1 MSRNPLYSIEDMDL
15 ALRVASMVKDA
26 KINPDKLREL
36 PPLINRIADQGGD
49 RESKRAPS
57 PSPLGRS
64 PQKPRTAKRA
74 RRLLALPPSISTSEE
89 EFLSWANP
97 NRRLSAPS
105 SSSSEGF
112 PEFASKE
119 ETCVKHQDVITIE
132 SDDESPDSKVCREK
146 DGSRLSYRE
155 AAAFRKTDAV
165 TLLADREISNTST
178 KLTLTTT
185 RSGHG
190 LVAKFSKRLSPSPV
204 AAPATLAKTGAS
216 PVAPALRVVAS
227 VKPATCTK
235 FAIDTASTPAAK
247 PMTLHPNGLRRSY
260 SGPLPVSRPVSG
272 PFIGPIAKLPVAG
285 PLDGRRFAGH
295 PFAGPYVG
303 HPDAGPYAGL
313 AGPFAGH
320 LAGVSFAGHPVADPF
335 VCYYPGSRH
344 EVRKPCSSSN
354 NPIVIPDDLPTIS
367 VRLGMLHVGATPADE
382 QKLKSSR
389 EAASSE
395 NSRGSLES
403 SDEFPNG
410 NIKFKRNVQD
420 YDTILLA
427 RSVGWAT
434 QVYRRN
440 IKSDGSMIKIH
451 KKCLGILRCPA
462 PDCRWVRRPKVNGP
476 VDYVTGETRI
486 DMSDTPESQFCA
498 IHERELEHLPCTA
511 VLDLVE
517 EGGCI
522 KFTHR
527 GYHTHQAPIPKRASQ
542 DALNYLETIVSTA
555 PESRP
560 KHLLHKTEL
569 RDPIS
574 RKYMVYRNLSYVR
587 HLRNKIIHKNRS
599 ANDLGSLAA
608 LEEVVGSCF
617 VVSSSISSFD
627 GHISIVIDFIREHAQ
642 TLDSSLSTDS
652 IHDIVTDDH
661 YADICVTVTSA
672 FSDFVD
678 RTVPITMTIHL
689 GKTSEHYKKHFLAV
703 FDVLNYR
710 DWDDFDENFPG
721 MTCDFADAER
731 IGFKDAVLERF
742 DIAPE
747 DFVLERYFGYCIVHY
762 ERSVVRI
769 RKNGAIIPPGK
780 EMDFYVDAMMLA
792 SSSVTRFEFDNMV
805 AGLLERFPKIRRW
818 LDFYLHQDRS
828 KIIFPALRDVAA
840 KETISKDTN
849 AQESLGGDFK
859 LFVKRTHPTCS
870 IIQGVSAIVR
880 YQESFMEDFEF
891 VCQGG
896 VLRYKDSRKENPTQR
911 SRSSRE
917 GAKNRRKT
925 AGMKLRAQHDSF
937 VPRKPLVNVK
947 YTNDGRAPDT
957 TKALLDEETNT
968 KAKGAKR
975 KRVIGPRDTGR
986 DTEGRGA
993 GRPRGSRNVLPSIRS
1008 VGDID
1013 WDTFGIPWRRQEP
1026 VANRFTFENSCPV
1039 DTTLMAWFLLSKH
1052 SGATLPSAVARS
1064 NAGQTL
1070 LRVMEEIRATRYDYA
1085 RELWCTEAMEL
1096 AGDQHHDLFKSLE
1109 EVFLDILPGL
1119 TRFETDYKRAAI
1131 MYSNGTHFCCTVF
1144 AGTVAFVYDGARRG
1158 RLIRN
1163 VPIKSVTHP
1172 PGYRIIHV
1180 WYIIERPDPEED
1192 LSLIAKDVVS
1202 MGSSNGS
1209 PTADAESHSTS
1220 TVDRSDTNPCKE
1232 SAKPQK
1238 GSPSVSAN
1246 GKAKS
1251 TASSETKVIGTRRSQ
1266 RGEVTLPPFQDTLK
1280 TRRSKKT
1287 YYPAGLSVCS
1297 VSKKGKRPVCGA
1309 CKEELER
1316 DSRRFV
1322 FTTISGDD
1330 IKRVDNV
1337 SYHFNHSCMAALPV
1351 GHHAEAQDALESEL

>member
-1 MSRNPLYSIEDMDL
+1 
-15 ALRVASMVKDA
+15 
-26 KINPDKLREL
+26 
-36 PPLINRIADQGGD
+36 
-49 RESKRAPS
+49 
-57 PSPLGRS
+57 
-64 PQKPRTAKRA
+64 
-74 RRLLALPPSISTSEE
+74 
-89 EFLSWANP
+89 
-97 NRRLSAPS
+97 
-105 SSSSEGF
+105 
-112 PEFASKE
+112 
-119 ETCVKHQDVITIE
+119 
-132 SDDESPDSKVCREK
+132 
-146 DGSRLSYRE
+146 
-155 AAAFRKTDAV
+155 
-165 TLLADREISNTST
+165 
-178 KLTLTTT
+178 
-185 RSGHG
+185 
-190 LVAKFSKRLSPSPV
+190 
-204 AAPATLAKTGAS
+204 
-216 PVAPALRVVAS
+216 
-227 VKPATCTK
+227 
-235 FAIDTASTPAAK
+235 
-247 PMTLHPNGLRRSY
+247 
-260 SGPLPVSRPVSG
+260 
-272 PFIGPIAKLPVAG
+272 
-285 PLDGRRFAGH
+285 
-295 PFAGPYVG
+295 
-303 HPDAGPYAGL
+303 
-313 AGPFAGH
+313 
-320 LAGVSFAGHPVADPF
+320 
-335 VCYYPGSRH
+335 
-344 EVRKPCSSSN
+344 
-354 NPIVIPDDLPTIS
+354 
-367 VRLGMLHVGATPADE
+367 
-382 QKLKSSR
+382 
-389 EAASSE
+389 
-395 NSRGSLES
+395 
-403 SDEFPNG
+403 
-410 NIKFKRNVQD
+410 
-420 YDTILLA
+420 
-427 RSVGWAT
+427 
-434 QVYRRN
+434 
-440 IKSDGSMIKIH
+440 
-451 KKCLGILRCPA
+451 
-462 PDCRWVRRPKVNGP
+462 
-476 VDYVTGETRI
+476 
-486 DMSDTPESQFCA
+486 
-498 IHERELEHLPCTA
+498 
-511 VLDLVE
+511 
-517 EGGCI
+517 
-522 KFTHR
+522 
-527 GYHTHQAPIPKRASQ
+527 
-542 DALNYLETIVSTA
+542 
-555 PESRP
+555 
-560 KHLLHKTEL
+560 
-569 RDPIS
+569 
-574 RKYMVYRNLSYVR
+574 
-587 HLRNKIIHKNRS
+587 
-599 ANDLGSLAA
+599 
-608 LEEVVGSCF
+608 
-617 VVSSSISSFD
+617 
-627 GHISIVIDFIREHAQ
+627 
-642 TLDSSLSTDS
+642 
-652 IHDIVTDDH
+652 
-661 YADICVTVTSA
+661 
-672 FSDFVD
+672 
-678 RTVPITMTIHL
+678 MTIHL

-975 KRVIGPRDTGR
+975 KRVIEPRDTGR

-1039 DTTLMAWFLLSKH
+1039 DTTLMAWFLLSKY

-1119 TRFETDYKRAAI
+1119 TRFETVRTTECTRLECPQRIEMFTPRAVVMSACARITQSSFDQSWTRQTEFTCSTKVDISSGGDSEMIGEDTRVESLINVDGGLEFWHACAGERKSTGPITLTTHPYMLVLDFLQSAYEVNGEAGPCIPPAFLTMNLKDYKRAAI

-1144 AGTVAFVYDGARRG
+1144 A
-1158 RLIRN
+1158 
-1163 VPIKSVTHP
+1163 
-1172 PGYRIIHV
+1172 
-1180 WYIIERPDPEED
+1180 DPEED

-1351 GHHAEAQDALESEL
+1351 GHHAEAQDALDSEL

>member
-1 MSRNPLYSIEDMDL
+1 MDGVTRNKAPPFSYYCTVPHSNTPSFTMSRNPLYSIEDMDL

-36 PPLINRIADQGGD
+36 LPLINRIADQGGD

-97 NRRLSAPS
+97 NRRLSTPSS

-119 ETCVKHQDVITIE
+119 ETRVKHQDVITIE

-204 AAPATLAKTGAS
+204 AAPATLAKTGACVS
-216 PVAPALRVVAS
+216 APSIARSISPVARSVSPVARSVSPFSTPSALDKTVNTAPVVPTPPIAAPVVPTPPIAAPVVPTPLIAAPVAPALPVVAS

-367 VRLGMLHVGATPADE
+367 VRYSFKDTPGASFLAKSDGVGAEDSPSVAPAPTTRDTSGTSHTSDTPDDVFANVVKSPSTGLHVGATPADE

-498 IHERELEHLPCTA
+498 IHERA
-511 VLDLVE
+511 
-517 EGGCI
+517 
-522 KFTHR
+522 
-527 GYHTHQAPIPKRASQ
+527 
-542 DALNYLETIVSTA
+542 
-555 PESRP
+555 
-560 KHLLHKTEL
+560 
-569 RDPIS
+569 
-574 RKYMVYRNLSYVR
+574 
-587 HLRNKIIHKNRS
+587 
-599 ANDLGSLAA
+599 
-608 LEEVVGSCF
+608 
-617 VVSSSISSFD
+617 
-627 GHISIVIDFIREHAQ
+627 
-642 TLDSSLSTDS
+642 
-652 IHDIVTDDH
+652 
-661 YADICVTVTSA
+661 
-672 FSDFVD
+672 
-678 RTVPITMTIHL
+678 
-689 GKTSEHYKKHFLAV
+689 
-703 FDVLNYR
+703 
-710 DWDDFDENFPG
+710 
-721 MTCDFADAER
+721 
-731 IGFKDAVLERF
+731 
-742 DIAPE
+742 
-747 DFVLERYFGYCIVHY
+747 
-762 ERSVVRI
+762 
-769 RKNGAIIPPGK
+769 
-780 EMDFYVDAMMLA
+780 
-792 SSSVTRFEFDNMV
+792 
-805 AGLLERFPKIRRW
+805 
-818 LDFYLHQDRS
+818 
-828 KIIFPALRDVAA
+828 
-840 KETISKDTN
+840 
-849 AQESLGGDFK
+849 
-859 LFVKRTHPTCS
+859 
-870 IIQGVSAIVR
+870 
-880 YQESFMEDFEF
+880 
-891 VCQGG
+891 
-896 VLRYKDSRKENPTQR
+896 
-911 SRSSRE
+911 
-917 GAKNRRKT
+917 
-925 AGMKLRAQHDSF
+925 
-937 VPRKPLVNVK
+937 
-947 YTNDGRAPDT
+947 
-957 TKALLDEETNT
+957 
-968 KAKGAKR
+968 
-975 KRVIGPRDTGR
+975 
-986 DTEGRGA
+986 
-993 GRPRGSRNVLPSIRS
+993 
-1008 VGDID
+1008 
-1013 WDTFGIPWRRQEP
+1013 
-1026 VANRFTFENSCPV
+1026 
-1039 DTTLMAWFLLSKH
+1039 
-1052 SGATLPSAVARS
+1052 
-1064 NAGQTL
+1064 
-1070 LRVMEEIRATRYDYA
+1070 
-1085 RELWCTEAMEL
+1085 
-1096 AGDQHHDLFKSLE
+1096 
-1109 EVFLDILPGL
+1109 
-1119 TRFETDYKRAAI
+1119 
-1131 MYSNGTHFCCTVF
+1131 
-1144 AGTVAFVYDGARRG
+1144 
-1158 RLIRN
+1158 
-1163 VPIKSVTHP
+1163 
-1172 PGYRIIHV
+1172 
-1180 WYIIERPDPEED
+1180 
-1192 LSLIAKDVVS
+1192 
-1202 MGSSNGS
+1202 
-1209 PTADAESHSTS
+1209 
-1220 TVDRSDTNPCKE
+1220 
-1232 SAKPQK
+1232 
-1238 GSPSVSAN
+1238 
-1246 GKAKS
+1246 
-1251 TASSETKVIGTRRSQ
+1251 
-1266 RGEVTLPPFQDTLK
+1266 
-1280 TRRSKKT
+1280 
-1287 YYPAGLSVCS
+1287 
-1297 VSKKGKRPVCGA
+1297 
-1309 CKEELER
+1309 
-1316 DSRRFV
+1316 
-1322 FTTISGDD
+1322 
-1330 IKRVDNV
+1330 
-1337 SYHFNHSCMAALPV
+1337 
-1351 GHHAEAQDALESEL
+1351 